1 MKTKRVNF
9 SIPEDVD
16 NALLN
21 YSTLSLISKS
31 KIISKLIK
39 YFLQL
44 SEEEKK
50 KDKTALPFK
59 KNTYQFFFFFD
70 IAIVFKLNFD
80 LFNCFT

>member
-50 KDKTALPFK
+50 KIFL
-59 KNTYQFFFFFD
+59 
-70 IAIVFKLNFD
+70 
-80 LFNCFT
+80 